1 MADIIVVGSLN
12 MDLVI
17 KTERMPRPGETIPG
31 HSFQTIPGG
40 KGANQ
45 AVAAARLGAQ
55 VAMVGRV
62 GDDDFGPAL
71 TENLVGHGVEASHV
85 GIDGEAATGIALII
99 VDQNGENSIVV
110 AGGANLRVSPRDL
123 DGLDG
128 LLPQA
133 KLLLLQFEV
142 PLETSRRAMEIAA
155 RHNLKVILNPA
166 PARAVSPQ
174 LLAQADY
181 VVPNE
186 TEASLLTGI
195 EVTDLAS
202 AEKAARKLLSCG
214 VPVVIVTLGEKGALV
229 VTGDQ
234 AFHVPARQ
242 IDAVDTTAAGDAFIG
257 GLAVALTQDLPL
269 KEAVR
274 YATYTGTLA
283 ATRFG
288 AQTSLPSAREVQSF
302 CERSTPA
309 QQQDTSPLLP
319 ISR

>member
-55 VAMVGRV
+55 VAMLGRV

-71 TENLVGHGVEASHV
+71 TENLASHGVDASHV
-85 GIDGEAATGIALII
+85 GIDNEAATGIALII
-99 VDQNGENSIVV
+99 VDQDGENSIVV
-110 AGGANLRVSPRDL
+110 AGGANLRLSPPDADAL
-123 DGLDG
+123 EN
-128 LLPQA
+128 LLPGA

-142 PLETSRRAMEIAA
+142 PLQTSERAMAIAA
-155 RHNLKVILNPA
+155 QHGVKVILNPA
-166 PARAVSPQ
+166 PARAVTPQ

-195 EVTDLAS
+195 EVADLAS
-202 AEKAARKLLSCG
+202 AERAARRLLGYG

-242 IDAVDTTAAGDAFIG
+242 VEAIDTTAAGDAFIG
-257 GLAVALTQDLPL
+257 GLAVALTRDFPL
-269 KEAVR
+269 EEAVR
-274 YATYTGTLA
+274 YATCSGALA

-288 AQTSLPSAREVQSF
+288 AQTSLPSAEEVHSF
-302 CERSTPA
+302 YKGGTP
-309 QQQDTSPLLP
+309 T
-319 ISR
+319 